1 MTAAVIDSQ
10 IEIVGGVDTHADT
23 HTAAALD
30 TAGAMLG
37 CRQFPASA
45 AGYTAL
51 LAWLRGLGCVVG
63 VGIEGTSSYGAGL
76 AASLRA
82 TGVPVTEVDRPD
94 RSTRRRQGKSDPIDA
109 EAAARAVL
117 AGRASGVPKT
127 HDGVVECIRVL
138 RIARN
143 SARDQ
148 RADCMRRLKSLLVT
162 APEGLR
168 AQLRGLT
175 DTRLVTTCAAL
186 RPDRTDAGDP
196 TTATKIA
203 LRALARRHTHLT
215 DELADLDEVIHPLVA
230 DANPALLDVHG
241 VGPEV
246 AAQLLITAG
255 DNPQRLRSEAAFAML
270 CGVAPLPA
278 SSGKTNRHRLNR
290 GGDRQA
296 NNALWRIALCRMK
309 THPPTRDYVTRRTTE
324 GLSKPEIIRCLKRYI
339 ARELF
344 RDIQTIITP
353 LPADAEWPARA
364 A

>member
-1 MTAAVIDSQ
+1 MTAPVQDSQ
-10 IEIVGGVDTHADT
+10 IEVFGGVDTHHDT

-30 TAGAMLG
+30 AAGAMLG
-37 CRQFPASA
+37 CKQFPATA

-51 LAWLRGLGCVVG
+51 LAWLTGLGCLVR

-76 AASLRA
+76 VTVLRA
-82 TGVPVTEVDRPD
+82 AGICVVEVDRPD
-94 RSTRRRQGKSDPIDA
+94 RSTRRRQGKSDPLDA

-117 AGRASGVPKT
+117 AGRATGVPKGR
-127 HDGVVECIRVL
+127 DGAVECIRVL
-138 RIARN
+138 RIVRS

-168 AQLRGLT
+168 ARLRGLS
-175 DTRLVTTCAAL
+175 DAKLVAGCAAL
-186 RPDRTDAGDP
+186 RPDPADAGTP

-203 LRALARRHTHLT
+203 LRRLARRHAALT
-215 DELADLDEVIHPLVA
+215 EEISDLDTLLQPLVEQ
-230 DANPALLDVHG
+230 ANPRLLQVHG

-246 AAQLLITAG
+246 AAQLLTTAG
-255 DNPQRLRSEAAFAML
+255 DNPQRLRSDAAFAML
-270 CGVAPLPA
+270 CGAAPLPA

-309 THPPTRDYVTRRTTE
+309 THASTRAYVTRRTAE

-339 ARELF
+339 AREIYPILTGSAA
-344 RDIQTIITP
+344 D
-353 LPADAEWPARA
+353 PATSPA
-364 A
+364 

>member
-1 MTAAVIDSQ
+1 MTAPVIDSQ
-10 IEIVGGVDTHADT
+10 IEIFGGVDTHADT
-23 HTAAALD
+23 HTAAALN

-37 CRQFPASA
+37 CRQFPATA

-51 LAWLRGLGCVVG
+51 RIWLTDLGCVIR

-82 TGVPVTEVDRPD
+82 SGVTVIEVDRPD
-94 RSTRRRQGKSDPIDA
+94 RSTRRRRGKSDPIDA

-117 AGRASGVPKT
+117 AGRATGTAKT
-127 HDGVVECIRVL
+127 RDGVVECLRVL

-148 RADCMRRLKSLLVT
+148 RADCLRRLKSLLVT
-162 APEGLR
+162 APEALR

-175 DTRLVTTCAAL
+175 DTKLVTTCAAL
-186 RPDRTDAGDP
+186 RPDRADVSNTI
-196 TTATKIA
+196 TATKIA
-203 LRALARRHTHLT
+203 IRALARRHTELT
-215 DELADLDEVIHPLVA
+215 NELADLDELIHPLITR
-230 DANPALLDVHG
+230 ANPALLDVHG

-246 AAQLLITAG
+246 ATQLLISAG
-255 DNPQRLRSEAAFAML
+255 DNPDRLRSEAAFAML

-309 THPPTRDYVTRRTTE
+309 THRPTRDYVARRTAE

-339 ARELF
+339 AR
-344 RDIQTIITP
+344 DIYRLLVP
-353 LPADAEWPARA
+353 PAAGMEHALTA
-364 A
+364 

>member
-1 MTAAVIDSQ
+1 MTAQPIDSQ
-10 IEIVGGVDTHADT
+10 IQVFGGVDTHSDT

-30 TAGAMLG
+30 AAGAMLDAK
-37 CRQFPASA
+37 QFPATA
-45 AGYTAL
+45 AGYTTL
-51 LAWLRGLGCVVG
+51 LAWLRSLGCVVR

-76 AASLRA
+76 VAVLRA
-82 TGVPVTEVDRPD
+82 VGICVIEVDRPD
-94 RSTRRRQGKSDPIDA
+94 RSTRRRSGKSDPIDA

-117 AGRASGVPKT
+117 AGRATGAAKT
-127 HDGVVECIRVL
+127 HDGVVECLRVL
-138 RIARN
+138 RIARS

-162 APEGLR
+162 APEPLR
-168 AQLRGLT
+168 GQLRGLS
-175 DTRLVTTCAAL
+175 DTRLVATGAAL
-186 RPDRTDAGDP
+186 RPDTSDAANP
-196 TTATKIA
+196 ATATRIA
-203 LRALARRHTHLT
+203 LRALARRHTELT
-215 DELADLDEVIHPLVA
+215 SELADLDKLIHPLVA
-230 DANPALLDVHG
+230 QANPTLLAVHG

-255 DNPQRLRSEAAFAML
+255 DNPDRLHSEAAFAML
-270 CGVAPLPA
+270 CGAAPLPA

-309 THPPTRDYVTRRTTE
+309 THAPTRDYVARRTTE

-339 ARELF
+339 AR
-344 RDIQTIITP
+344 DIYRILVPETEKD
-353 LPADAEWPARA
+353 LALA

>member
-1 MTAAVIDSQ
+1 MTAVEHDIQAEVF
-10 IEIVGGVDTHADT
+10 GGVDTHSDT

-30 TAGAMLG
+30 AAGAMLG
-37 CRQFPASA
+37 TRQFPATG

-51 LAWLRGLGCVVG
+51 QAWLTGLGRVVR

-76 AASLRA
+76 ATVLQAA
-82 TGVPVTEVDRPD
+82 GICVIEVDRPD

-117 AGRASGVPKT
+117 AGRATGAAKA
-127 HDGVVECIRVL
+127 HDGVVECLRVL
-138 RIARN
+138 RIARS

-162 APEGLR
+162 APDVLR
-168 AQLRGLT
+168 TRLRGLT
-175 DTRLVTTCAAL
+175 DTKLVTACAAL
-186 RPDRTDAGDP
+186 RPDSTDAANP

-203 LRALARRHTHLT
+203 LRALARRHTELTGELT
-215 DELADLDEVIHPLVA
+215 DLDALIHPLVLEA
-230 DANPALLDVHG
+230 SPALLAVHG

-246 AAQLLITAG
+246 AAQLLITVG
-255 DNPQRLRSEAAFAML
+255 DNPQRLHSDAAFAML

-278 SSGKTNRHRLNR
+278 SSGKTNHHRLNR

-309 THPPTRDYVTRRTTE
+309 THEPTRAYVTRRTTE
-324 GLSKPEIIRCLKRYI
+324 GLSKREIIRCLKRYI
-339 ARELF
+339 S
-344 RDIQTIITP
+344 RDIYRILVPDTGNDHA
-353 LPADAEWPARA
+353 LA

>member
-1 MTAAVIDSQ
+1 MAAVEHQ
-10 IEIVGGVDTHADT
+10 IQGEVVGGVDTHQDT

-30 TAGAMLG
+30 AAGMVLG
-37 CRQFPASA
+37 TQQFPATA
-45 AGYTAL
+45 AGYAAL
-51 LAWLRGLGCVVG
+51 LVWLTSLGCVVR

-76 AASLRA
+76 
-82 TGVPVTEVDRPD
+82 VTVLQTAGICVIEVDRPD
-94 RSTRRRQGKSDPIDA
+94 RSTRRRHGKSDPIDA

-117 AGRASGVPKT
+117 AGRATGTAKT
-127 HDGVVECIRVL
+127 HDGVVECLRVL
-138 RIARN
+138 RIART

-148 RADCMRRLKSLLVT
+148 RADCIRRLKSLLIT
-162 APEGLR
+162 APDGLR

-175 DTRLVTTCAAL
+175 DARLVATCAAL
-186 RPDRTDAGDP
+186 RPDPTDASNP

-203 LRALARRHTHLT
+203 LRTLARRHTELT
-215 DELADLDEVIHPLVA
+215 GELTDLDELIHPLVA
-230 DANPALLDVHG
+230 QANPALLAVHG

-255 DNPQRLRSEAAFAML
+255 DNPRRLHSEAAFAML

-309 THPPTRDYVTRRTTE
+309 THAPTRDYVTRRTAE

-339 ARELF
+339 AR
-344 RDIQTIITP
+344 DIYRILVPEITEND
-353 LPADAEWPARA
+353 LALA

>member
-1 MTAAVIDSQ
+1 MTAPVQDSQ
-10 IEIVGGVDTHADT
+10 IEVFGGVDTHHDT

-30 TAGAMLG
+30 AAGAMLG
-37 CRQFPASA
+37 CKQFPATA

-51 LAWLRGLGCVVG
+51 LAWLTGLGCLVR

-76 AASLRA
+76 VTVLRA
-82 TGVPVTEVDRPD
+82 AGICVVEVDRPD
-94 RSTRRRQGKSDPIDA
+94 RSTRRRQGKSDPLDA

-117 AGRASGVPKT
+117 AGRATGVPKGR
-127 HDGVVECIRVL
+127 DGAVECIRVL
-138 RIARN
+138 RIVRS

-168 AQLRGLT
+168 ARLRGLS
-175 DTRLVTTCAAL
+175 DAKLVAGCAAL
-186 RPDRTDAGDP
+186 RPDPADAGTP

-203 LRALARRHTHLT
+203 LRRLARRHAALT
-215 DELADLDEVIHPLVA
+215 EEISDLDTLLQPLVEQ
-230 DANPALLDVHG
+230 ANPRLLQIHG

-246 AAQLLITAG
+246 AAQLLTTAG
-255 DNPQRLRSEAAFAML
+255 DNPQRLHSDAAFAML
-270 CGVAPLPA
+270 CGAAPLPA
-278 SSGKTNRHRLNR
+278 SSGKTSRHRLNR

-309 THPPTRDYVTRRTTE
+309 THPSTRAYVTRRTAE

-339 ARELF
+339 AREIYPILTGSAA
-344 RDIQTIITP
+344 D
-353 LPADAEWPARA
+353 PATSPA
-364 A
+364 

>member
-1 MTAAVIDSQ
+1 MTARVQDNQ
-10 IEIVGGVDTHADT
+10 IEIVGGVDTHHDT

-30 TAGAMLG
+30 AAGAMLG
-37 CRQFPASA
+37 SRQFPATA

-51 LAWLRGLGCVVG
+51 LAWLTSLGAVVR

-76 AASLRA
+76 ATVLRA
-82 TGVPVTEVDRPD
+82 VGVTVVEVDRPD
-94 RSTRRRQGKSDPIDA
+94 RSTRRRHGKSDPIDA

-117 AGRASGVPKT
+117 AGRATGTAKT

-138 RIARN
+138 RIARS

-162 APEGLR
+162 APETLR
-168 AQLRGLT
+168 AQLRGLS
-175 DTRLVTTCAAL
+175 DARLVATCGAL
-186 RPDRTDAGDP
+186 RPDHSHASNP

-203 LRALARRHTHLT
+203 LRALARRHAELT
-215 DELADLDEVIHPLVA
+215 GELADLDALIHPLVA
-230 DANPALLDVHG
+230 QANPALLDVHG

-246 AAQLLITAG
+246 AAQLLTTAG
-255 DNPQRLRSEAAFAML
+255 DNPARLHSEAAFAML

-278 SSGKTNRHRLNR
+278 SSGKTSRHRLNR

-309 THPPTRDYVTRRTTE
+309 THAPTRDYVTRRTTE

-339 ARELF
+339 ARDLYRVLVPDTTENDL
-344 RDIQTIITP
+344 P
-353 LPADAEWPARA
+353 LA

>member
-1 MTAAVIDSQ
+1 
-10 IEIVGGVDTHADT
+10 
-23 HTAAALD
+23 
-30 TAGAMLG
+30 MLG
-37 CRQFPASA
+37 SRQFPATA

-51 LAWLRGLGCVVG
+51 LAWLASLGTVIR

-76 AASLRA
+76 ATVLTAA
-82 TGVPVTEVDRPD
+82 GVTVVEVDRPD
-94 RSTRRRQGKSDPIDA
+94 RSTRRRHGKSDPIDA
-109 EAAARAVL
+109 EAAARAIL
-117 AGRASGVPKT
+117 AGRATGAAKT

-138 RIARN
+138 RIARS

-148 RADCMRRLKSLLVT
+148 RADCMRRIKSLLVT
-162 APEGLR
+162 APEALR
-168 AQLRGLT
+168 AKLRGLS
-175 DTRLVTTCAAL
+175 DTKLVATCAAL
-186 RPDRTDAGDP
+186 RPDHRDASTP

-203 LRALARRHTHLT
+203 IRALARRHTELTGELT
-215 DELADLDEVIHPLVA
+215 DLDGLIRPLVA
-230 DANPALLDVHG
+230 RANPALLDMHG

-255 DNPQRLRSEAAFAML
+255 DNPYRLHTEAAFAML

-309 THPPTRDYVTRRTTE
+309 THAPTRDYLTRRITE

-339 ARELF
+339 AR
-344 RDIQTIITP
+344 DIYRVLTAGTTYNG
-353 LPADAEWPARA
+353 PALA

>member
-1 MTAAVIDSQ
+1 MTARANDSQ
-10 IEIVGGVDTHADT
+10 VQIFGGVDTHHDT

-30 TAGAMLG
+30 AAGAMLG
-37 CRQFPASA
+37 SKQFPATA

-51 LAWLRGLGCVVG
+51 LSWLRSLGSLVR

-76 AASLRA
+76 ATVLRA
-82 TGVPVTEVDRPD
+82 AGVTVVEVDRPD
-94 RSTRRRQGKSDPIDA
+94 RSTRRRYGKSDPLDA

-117 AGRASGVPKT
+117 AGRATGAAKT

-138 RIARN
+138 RIARS

-148 RADCMRRLKSLLVT
+148 RADCIRRIKSLLVT
-162 APEGLR
+162 APEALR

-175 DTRLVTTCAAL
+175 DTKLVAICAAL
-186 RPDRTDAGDP
+186 RPDHTDAGNP

-203 LRALARRHTHLT
+203 IRALARRHTELT
-215 DELADLDEVIHPLVA
+215 GELADLDELIQPLVA
-230 DANPALLDVHG
+230 QANPALLAVHG

-246 AAQLLITAG
+246 AAQLLITVG
-255 DNPQRLRSEAAFAML
+255 DNPHRLHSEAAFAML

-278 SSGKTNRHRLNR
+278 SSGRTNRHRLNR

-309 THPPTRDYVTRRTTE
+309 THAPTRDYVTRRTTE

-339 ARELF
+339 ARDLYGLLVPETTGNDLA
-344 RDIQTIITP
+344 
-353 LPADAEWPARA
+353 LA

>member
-1 MTAAVIDSQ
+1 MTAPVQDSQ
-10 IEIVGGVDTHADT
+10 IEVFGGVDTHHDT

-30 TAGAMLG
+30 AAGAMLG
-37 CRQFPASA
+37 CKQFPATA

-51 LAWLRGLGCVVG
+51 LAWLTGLGCLVR

-76 AASLRA
+76 VTVLRA
-82 TGVPVTEVDRPD
+82 AGICVVEVDRPD
-94 RSTRRRQGKSDPIDA
+94 RSTRRRQGKSDPLDA

-117 AGRASGVPKT
+117 AGRATGVPKGR
-127 HDGVVECIRVL
+127 DGAVECIRVL
-138 RIARN
+138 RIVRS

-168 AQLRGLT
+168 ARLRGLS
-175 DTRLVTTCAAL
+175 DAKLVAGCAAL
-186 RPDRTDAGDP
+186 RPDPADAGTP

-203 LRALARRHTHLT
+203 LRRLARRHAALT
-215 DELADLDEVIHPLVA
+215 EEISDLDTLLQPLVEQ
-230 DANPALLDVHG
+230 ANPRLLQVHG

-246 AAQLLITAG
+246 AAQLLTTAG
-255 DNPQRLRSEAAFAML
+255 DNPQRLHSDAAFAML
-270 CGVAPLPA
+270 CGAAPLPA

-309 THPPTRDYVTRRTTE
+309 THPSTRAYVTRRTAE

-339 ARELF
+339 AREIYPILTGSAA
-344 RDIQTIITP
+344 D
-353 LPADAEWPARA
+353 PATSPA
-364 A
+364 